1 MEGIKLDGKIPE
13 NETAEMPEQIY
24 KALKPER
31 EKQILAEFTPEQQE
45 EIKQKQQTLSS
56 LAYFIGKD
64 FRIPI
69 ELNESGGGWYWDF
82 KNNIIR
88 IDPKDLLE
96 KPMDYLR
103 FVISHEGGHRR
114 ISRTDFIPLEE
125 WKQPGVSFMMN
136 SIEDPR
142 DNNFVAESYP
152 KFGEQM
158 GLAYEQDLDFEAKA
172 KEKAEQKLGYKPRF
186 MQAGF
191 EYIKQWFRET
201 KEQDFELS
209 PDLPEEVKTA
219 VEATLLSAQDSWLRY
234 PSRQEADKS
243 EGLIRKYAELSYQ
256 INRDQI
262 WPEFKKLVEADMED
276 QKMEELLKD
285 MQKEKDGGEEKGEK
299 GMPQELKDKLTP
311 EEQQAL
317 EEAIKKAIEQAK
329 KEQQEAKE
337 KAEKEKQQAE
347 GEKGEKSE
355 ESSESAGEGEP
366 QDTEGQQSPGTKP
379 IDLDSLSEDL
389 KQKIK
394 EYIQSLPEGE
404 QKEIKDKAEKA
415 MKEFEEALNEELQG
429 KLSDNPEKKAERD
442 AEVKPK
448 QEVEQ
453 ETKTGRETQEVDE
466 EELKKYKD
474 RVAKELKK
482 DENVYERMRKEVLPL
497 IDKLENDL
505 REIFVERRARGWK
518 SGFTT
523 GKRIDI
529 KRRIQE
535 KAKSVPAMES
545 KAWQKRELPKEKDY
559 AISIL
564 VDLSGSMSNGNKIEE
579 TFKAVI
585 VLSEVLNRLSIN
597 LEILGFNDRMYEY
610 QDFGEQMSK
619 IIREHMGGMLQEVN
633 DTSDTGKARWNDDG
647 WALEQASK
655 RLEKQKADQKFLIV
669 MSDGTPEESSMHPR
683 TKYELGK
690 MIKQVLEESDIRL
703 IGLGIG
709 GGTDHVGRY
718 YPNSIANVKVEEMAE
733 KLADLIKEVIANYQ
747 NF

>member
-125 WKQPGVSFMMN
+125 WKQPGFSFMMN

-337 KAEKEKQQAE
+337 KAELLASQLGVKLVGVSSFSESSDGGIFYYGLGK
-347 GEKGEKSE
+347 E
-355 ESSESAGEGEP
+355 ESGTAPSADMQIETGENKISV
-366 QDTEGQQSPGTKP
+366 TVYISY
-379 IDLDSLSEDL
+379 
-389 KQKIK
+389 KIK
-394 EYIQSLPEGE
+394 
-404 QKEIKDKAEKA
+404 
-415 MKEFEEALNEELQG
+415 
-429 KLSDNPEKKAERD
+429 
-442 AEVKPK
+442 
-448 QEVEQ
+448 
-453 ETKTGRETQEVDE
+453 
-466 EELKKYKD
+466 
-474 RVAKELKK
+474 
-482 DENVYERMRKEVLPL
+482 
-497 IDKLENDL
+497 
-505 REIFVERRARGWK
+505 
-518 SGFTT
+518 
-523 GKRIDI
+523 
-529 KRRIQE
+529 
-535 KAKSVPAMES
+535 
-545 KAWQKRELPKEKDY
+545 
-559 AISIL
+559 
-564 VDLSGSMSNGNKIEE
+564 
-579 TFKAVI
+579 
-585 VLSEVLNRLSIN
+585 
-597 LEILGFNDRMYEY
+597 
-610 QDFGEQMSK
+610 
-619 IIREHMGGMLQEVN
+619 
-633 DTSDTGKARWNDDG
+633 
-647 WALEQASK
+647 
-655 RLEKQKADQKFLIV
+655 
-669 MSDGTPEESSMHPR
+669 
-683 TKYELGK
+683 
-690 MIKQVLEESDIRL
+690 
-703 IGLGIG
+703 
-709 GGTDHVGRY
+709 
-718 YPNSIANVKVEEMAE
+718 
-733 KLADLIKEVIANYQ
+733 
-747 NF
+747 

>member
-1 MEGIKLDGKIPE
+1 MEGIKL
-13 NETAEMPEQIY
+13 NEEVPKNRDLETPEQVY
-24 KALKPER
+24 QALNPNR
-31 EKQILAEFTPEQQE
+31 EKQILAQFTPEQQE
-45 EIKQKQQTLSS
+45 EIRQKQQTLSS

-64 FRIPI
+64 FRIPV
-69 ELNESGGGWYWDF
+69 ELNEPGGGWYWNF
-82 KNNIIR
+82 KDNEIR

-125 WKQPGVSFMMN
+125 WQQPGFSFMMN
-136 SIEDPR
+136 AIEDPR

-152 KFGEQM
+152 KFREQM
-158 GLAYEQDLDFEAKA
+158 SLAYEQDLDFEAKA
-172 KEKAEQKLGYKPRF
+172 KEKADQKLGYKPRF

-201 KEQDFELS
+201 KGQDFEIS
-209 PDLPEEVKTA
+209 PDLPEEVKVV
-219 VEATLLSAQDSWLRY
+219 VEATLQSAQDSWLRY

-243 EGLIRKYAELSYQ
+243 EELIIKYAELSYQ
-256 INRDQI
+256 INRDQV
-262 WPEFKKLVEADMED
+262 WPEFKKLIEADMED

-285 MQKEKDGGEEKGEK
+285 MQKEKDESDGERKGS
-299 GMPQELKDKLTP
+299 GLPQDLKDKLTP
-311 EEQQAL
+311 EEQQDL

-329 KEQQEAKE
+329 KEQQEAKI
-337 KAEKEKQQAE
+337 KA
-347 GEKGEKSE
+347 EKGEKT
-355 ESSESAGEGEP
+355 EGTPEPGADGTP
-366 QDTEGQQSPGTKP
+366 QDTKAERSGEGRP
-379 IDLDSLSEDL
+379 INLDSLSPEL

-394 EYIQSLPEGE
+394 DYISSLPEEE
-404 QKEIKDKAEKA
+404 QREIKEKAEKVF
-415 MKEFEEALNEELQG
+415 KEFEDALSEEMQG
-429 KLSDNPEKKAERD
+429 KLSDNPDKKAERD
-442 AEVKPK
+442 TDK
-448 QEVEQ
+448 QGEATIEK
-453 ETKTGRETQEVDE
+453 EEKTEKARPEVDE
-466 EELKKYKD
+466 EELRKYKD
-474 RVAKELKK
+474 RIAKELKK
-482 DENVYERMRKEVLPL
+482 DENLYERMRQEVLPL

-505 REIFVERRARGWK
+505 REIFVARRAQGWK

-559 AISIL
+559 AISML
-564 VDLSGSMSNGNKIEE
+564 VDLSGSMSNGNKIRE

-597 LEILGFNDRMYEY
+597 LEVLGFNDRIYEY

-619 IIREHMGGMLQEVN
+619 LIREHMGGMLAEVN

-647 WALEQASK
+647 WALEQASD
-655 RLEKQKADQKFLIV
+655 RLARQKADQKFLIV

-683 TKYELGK
+683 AKYELGK
-690 MIKQVLEESDIRL
+690 MIKKVLEESDVRL
-703 IGLGIG
+703 VGLGIG
-709 GGTDHVGRY
+709 EGTEHVSRY

-733 KLADLIKEVIANYQ
+733 KLADLIKEVIANYES
-747 NF
+747 F

>member
-1 MEGIKLDGKIPE
+1 MEGLKLDGEIPE
-13 NETAEMPEQIY
+13 NKPAEKPEQIY
-24 KALKPER
+24 RALKPER
-31 EKQILAEFTPEQQE
+31 EKQILAQFTPEQQE
-45 EIKQKQQTLSS
+45 EIKQKQQILSS

-69 ELNESGGGWYWDF
+69 EINEPGGGWYWDF

-103 FVISHEGGHRR
+103 FIISHEGGHRR

-125 WKQPGVSFMMN
+125 WQQPGFSFMMN
-136 SIEDPR
+136 AIEDPR

-158 GLAYEQDLDFEAKA
+158 GLAYEQYLDFEAKA
-172 KEKAEQKLGYKPRF
+172 KEKAEQKLGYRPRF

-201 KEQDFELS
+201 KGQEFELS
-209 PDLPEEVKTA
+209 ADLPEEVKTT

-285 MQKEKDGGEEKGEK
+285 MQKEKGEGEEKGEK
-299 GMPQELKDKLTP
+299 GLEGEQALNGVKMPQELKDKLTP

-317 EEAIKKAIEQAK
+317 EEAIKKAIEQAQ

-337 KAEKEKQQAE
+337 KAEKEKQEAK

-355 ESSESAGEGEP
+355 EPSESAGEGEP
-366 QDTEGQQSPGTKP
+366 QDMEGEQSPGGKP
-379 IDLDSLSEDL
+379 IDLSSLSDDL

-429 KLSDNPEKKAERD
+429 KLSDNPEEKAKR
-442 AEVKPK
+442 
-448 QEVEQ
+448 
-453 ETKTGRETQEVDE
+453 E
-466 EELKKYKD
+466 EENKNNQNQGGEPVRTGTLRKEPLDLERLRIYKE
-474 RVAKELKK
+474 RLTREVNK
-482 DENVYERMRKEVLPL
+482 DENVYEENRREVLPL
-497 IDKLENDL
+497 IEKLELDL
-505 REIFVERRARGWK
+505 REIFVDSKITAWK
-518 SGFTT
+518 SGFRT

-529 KRRIQE
+529 GKRIQE
-535 KAKSVPAMES
+535 KAKGVPAMES
-545 KAWQKRELPKEKDY
+545 NAWQKRERPNEKDY
-559 AISIL
+559 SITIL
-564 VDLSGSMSNGNKIEE
+564 NDLSGSMRKIIKED
-579 TFKAVI
+579 FKSKI
-585 VLSEVLNRLSIN
+585 VFAEVLNKLGVSV
-597 LEILGFNDRMYEY
+597 EIMGFNDEIYEY
-610 QDFGEQMSK
+610 QNFGEPMSK
-619 IIREHMGGMLQEVN
+619 QIREHMGGMFKEV
-633 DTSDTGKARWNDDG
+633 DDSCCKNCGNEHNETDLG
-647 WALEQASK
+647 WATKVAAERLSK
-655 RLEKQKADQKFLIV
+655 QRTKKKILIILT
-669 MSDGTPEESSMHPR
+669 DGKLAESSKHSGR
-683 TKYELGK
+683 DYDVKE
-690 MIKQVLEESDIRL
+690 IKKEISETDTIIIDPGSIVGMSAGDITDKISKLLKESL
-703 IGLGIG
+703 
-709 GGTDHVGRY
+709 
-718 YPNSIANVKVEEMAE
+718 
-733 KLADLIKEVIANYQ
+733 
-747 NF
+747 